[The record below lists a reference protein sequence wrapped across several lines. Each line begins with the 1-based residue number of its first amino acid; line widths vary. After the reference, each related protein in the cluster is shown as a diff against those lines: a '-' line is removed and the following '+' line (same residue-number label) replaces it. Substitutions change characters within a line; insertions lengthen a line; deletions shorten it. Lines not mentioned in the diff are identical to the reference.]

1 MQLSDASVSIRPRS
15 PWEAL
20 DLGTLLARR
29 HAKLLMATW
38 AAVTLPVFA
47 LTSLLLWQ
55 HPSIALLLFWWLKPL
70 YERLPLH
77 ILSRALFGE
86 TPGLRESLKAFPG
99 LLRSQWFASLT
110 WRRLSTTRSF
120 DLPVQQLEGLDGKAR
135 TQRVVALS
143 LRNGRAASWL
153 TVVGV
158 HLEGALWLG
167 LLGVL
172 YFLLPAQLVQRWN
185 WEDLLGLSGEWLWL
199 EHLSNLLY
207 VLVLIVWEPI
217 YVACGFSLYL
227 NRRTHLE
234 AWDIELAFRRLRQRL
249 LGTVPML
256 LLACGLLLWPAQQ
269 AAWAAPAAQADE
281 IQPGPE
287 SKRLLNQPVTS
298 EAARERIEAL
308 LDQPP
313 FQHRE
318 TVTRW
323 RLGDGDE
330 AKQPGAL
337 ARLIERLLQ
346 GGSFWHGLDRLAQVL
361 EVLLWTALALLVA
374 LVLWRYRDWL
384 RTFGGRM
391 RLPNRRRMAPPEQ
404 LFGLD
409 VAPHS
414 LPDDIASEAER
425 LWQLDPRAALALLY
439 RGLLCRLLR
448 DFQLPLKAAHTE
460 GEVLQQVRDLQLD
473 PLSRFAEQLT
483 RHWQQ
488 QAYGHRP
495 ADEQVRDA
503 LCADWRALFV
513 EGGQP

>member
-29 HAKLLMATW
+29 HAKLLMTTW
-38 AAVTLPVFA
+38 AAVTLPLFG
-47 LTSLLLWQ
+47 LISLLLWQ
-55 HPSIALLLFWWLKPL
+55 HPSLALLLFWWLKPL

-77 ILSRALFGE
+77 ILSKALFGE
-86 TPGLRESLKAFPG
+86 TPDFRESLRAFPG
-99 LLRSQWFASLT
+99 LLRPQLLASLT

-135 TQRVVALS
+135 KQRLLTLS
-143 LRNGRAASWL
+143 LRSGRAPSWL

-185 WEDLLGLSGEWLWL
+185 WEDLLGLSAEWLWL

-207 VLVLIVWEPI
+207 ALVLIVWEPI

-249 LGTVPML
+249 LSAAPAV
-256 LLACGLLLWPAQQ
+256 LLACGLLFWPTAHD
-269 AAWAAPAAQADE
+269 AWAAAPTADTAQ
-281 IQPGPE
+281 QGPKSE
-287 SKRLLNQPVTS
+287 RLLNQPLTS
-298 EAARERIEAL
+298 ETARERIDAL

-323 RLGDGDE
+323 RFGAQDSPQE
-330 AKQPGAL
+330 PGAL
-337 ARLIERLLQ
+337 ARLLERLLQ
-346 GGSFWHGLDRLAQVL
+346 GGSL
-361 EVLLWTALALLVA
+361 
-374 LVLWRYRDWL
+374 
-384 RTFGGRM
+384 
-391 RLPNRRRMAPPEQ
+391 
-404 LFGLD
+404 
-409 VAPHS
+409 
-414 LPDDIASEAER
+414 
-425 LWQLDPRAALALLY
+425 
-439 RGLLCRLLR
+439 
-448 DFQLPLKAAHTE
+448 
-460 GEVLQQVRDLQLD
+460 
-473 PLSRFAEQLT
+473 
-483 RHWQQ
+483 
-488 QAYGHRP
+488 
-495 ADEQVRDA
+495 
-503 LCADWRALFV
+503 
-513 EGGQP
+513 